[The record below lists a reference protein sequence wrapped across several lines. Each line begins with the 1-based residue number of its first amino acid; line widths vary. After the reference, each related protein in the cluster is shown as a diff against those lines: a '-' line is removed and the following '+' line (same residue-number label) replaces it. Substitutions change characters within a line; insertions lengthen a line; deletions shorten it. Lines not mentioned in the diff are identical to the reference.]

1 VGAPG
6 LGAARQARHRRRLRP
21 ALFALP
27 ALPLP
32 LRLHRDFRRLWG
44 AQVLSALGDGVALV
58 ALPLYLVQ
66 SGRGG
71 GAIGIVL
78 GVQVGCLVA
87 FLLLGGVWADRLPRE
102 RVLVASDLARLVL
115 HGLLGGLII
124 AGHVPLGAIIAIE
137 ALFGVAEAF
146 FRPTLTGL
154 TPQTV
159 PEADI
164 QAAAALMQLPGT
176 ALRLAGPALA
186 TTLVLTLGAGAAF
199 LLDAA
204 TFAAS
209 AALVV
214 RIRPRA
220 RGDAPAERQSTLRE
234 LRDGWREFRARSW
247 VWVTVAVF
255 SVGLVLTAAP
265 FDVLAPLVARD
276 RFGGVEYY
284 GYIAIA
290 GGFGT
295 LVGSLAG
302 LRWRPARPLRTAFLV
317 AYPWPVALA
326 LLAAGA
332 SFPVVL
338 ALFFLAEGGLALFIV
353 WWETSLA
360 TYIPPG
366 ALSRVSSYDWLG
378 STVLLPLGFPLMGVL
393 GEALGV
399 REVMGVSAV
408 IAIGVFSLGLIPRET
423 RELR

>member
-1 VGAPG
+1 
-6 LGAARQARHRRRLRP
+6 
-21 ALFALP
+21 
-27 ALPLP
+27 
-32 LRLHRDFRRLWG
+32 
-44 AQVLSALGDGVALV
+44 VLSALGDGVALV

-71 GAIGIVL
+71 GAIGLVL
-78 GVQVGCLVA
+78 GAQVGCLVA
-87 FLLLGGVWADRLPRE
+87 FLLLGGVWADRLSRE

-115 HGLLGGLII
+115 HGLLGGLIL
-124 AGHVPLGAIIAIE
+124 AGHVPLGVIVAIE

-146 FRPTLTGL
+146 FRPSLTGL

-159 PEADI
+159 PEDDI
-164 QAAAALMQLPGT
+164 QAATALMQLPLT
-176 ALRLAGPALA
+176 ALRLVGPAIA
-186 TTLVLTLGAGAAF
+186 TTLILTLGAGAAF

-209 AALVV
+209 AALVT
-214 RIRPRA
+214 RIRPRP
-220 RGDAPAERQSTLRE
+220 RGDAPAERRSIVRE
-234 LRDGWREFRARSW
+234 LRDGWREFRSRSW

-255 SVGLVLTAAP
+255 SLGLVLTAAP
-265 FDVLAPLVARD
+265 YNTLAPIVARD
-276 RFGGVEYY
+276 RFGGAQYF

-295 LVGSLAG
+295 LLGSLLG
-302 LRWRPARPLRTAFLV
+302 LRWRPARPLRTGFLLVFTWAF
-317 AYPWPVALA
+317 ALI

-332 SFPVVL
+332 SLPLVL
-338 ALFFLAEGGLALFIV
+338 AVFFVAEAGLALFIV

-360 TYIPPG
+360 QHIPPV

-378 STVLLPLGFPLMGVL
+378 STALLPLGFPLMGVL

-399 REVMGVSAV
+399 REVMGVSALL
-408 IAIGVFSLGLIPRET
+408 AIGVFALGLIPRET